1 MLHLILRLLSFVTG
15 QRLLTPE
22 EAARQQYDLLDLR
35 TKQLAVETL
44 SGQLRTE
51 LKRQEAQAGE
61 RLQNLQA
68 EHQLALAGLQAEI
81 KSLQVA
87 YSQLDQSVDL
97 ETQRQMKENNDLLS
111 QLNWLSGTIAHDFRA
126 PLRAIDAYSFFL
138 ADELGDNTPPEA
150 SRLLEEIRRNGKRM
164 GILLDALIEYLRLGV
179 CPLNIQTHDLRETLV
194 QVVNE
199 HFDFSPVPIEIQAQG
214 LWQFDKPL
222 IMRAFK
228 ELIDNAVK
236 FSKGEPDAKVRIR
249 QVSPNSLEF
258 IDSGVGFSE
267 THDAQKFQ
275 LFHRMHGNDEF
286 EGEGIG
292 LATAERIASRHH
304 MTLTLN
310 RVGNQT
316 VANIQLPERAPWL
329 RQTTG

>member
-1 MLHLILRLLSFVTG
+1 MLNLILRLLSFVSG

-22 EAARQQYDLLDLR
+22 EAARQQNSLLDLR

-44 SGQLRTE
+44 SGQLRGE
-51 LKRQEAQAGE
+51 LKRQQAQNSE
-61 RLQNLQA
+61 QLQSIQA
-68 EHQLALAGLQAEI
+68 EHQRELAALQAEI

-138 ADELGDNTPPEA
+138 ADELGDDTPQEA
-150 SRLLEEIRRNGKRM
+150 SRSLEEIRRNGKRM

-199 HFDFSPVPIEIQAQG
+199 HFDFSPVPIDIDVHG

-222 IMRAFK
+222 MMRAFK

-236 FSKGEPDAKVRIR
+236 FSKGVPDAKVKIR
-249 QVSPNSLEF
+249 QGSHNSLDI
-258 IDSGVGFSE
+258 IDVGVGFSE
-267 THDAQKFQ
+267 AHDAQKFQ

-304 MTLTLN
+304 MTLSLN

-316 VANIQLPERAPWL
+316 VANIQLPELAPRL
-329 RQTTG
+329 R

>member
-22 EAARQQYDLLDLR
+22 ETARLQYDLMDLR
-35 TKQLAVETL
+35 TKQLAVENL

-51 LKRQEAQAGE
+51 LKRQQAQASE
-61 RLQNLQA
+61 RLQTEQA
-68 EHQLALAGLQAEI
+68 EHQLELTALRAEI

-164 GILLDALIEYLRLGV
+164 GVLLDALIEYLRLGV

-199 HFDFSPVPIEIQAQG
+199 HFDFSPVPIEIEVQG

-222 IMRAFK
+222 MMRAFK

-236 FSKGEPDAKVRIR
+236 FSKDQPEARVKIR
-249 QVSPNSLEF
+249 QASPNHLEI
-258 IDSGVGFSE
+258 IDNGVGFSDE
-267 THDAQKFQ
+267 HQSQKFQ

-292 LATAERIASRHH
+292 LATAERIVSRHH
-304 MTLTLN
+304 MTLTLT

-316 VANIQLPERAPWL
+316 VANIQLPERTP
-329 RQTTG
+329 RPG

>member
-22 EAARQQYDLLDLR
+22 ETARQQYDLMDLR
-35 TKQLAVETL
+35 TKQLAVENL

-51 LKRQEAQAGE
+51 MKRQQAQASE
-61 RLQNLQA
+61 RLQTEQA
-68 EHQLALAGLQAEI
+68 EHQLELTALRAEI

-164 GILLDALIEYLRLGV
+164 GVLLDALIEYLRLGV

-199 HFDFSPVPIEIQAQG
+199 HFDFSPVPIEIEVQG

-222 IMRAFK
+222 MMRAFK

-236 FSKGEPDAKVRIR
+236 FSKDQPEARVKIR
-249 QVSPNSLEF
+249 QASPNHLEI
-258 IDSGVGFSE
+258 IDNGVGFSDE
-267 THDAQKFQ
+267 HQSQKFQ

-292 LATAERIASRHH
+292 LATAERIVSRHH
-304 MTLTLN
+304 MTLTLT

-316 VANIQLPERAPWL
+316 VANIQLPERTP
-329 RQTTG
+329 RPG

>member
-1 MLHLILRLLSFVTG
+1 VLHLILRLLSFLTG
-15 QRLLTPE
+15 QKLLTPE
-22 EAARQQYDLLDLR
+22 EAARQQNSLLDLR
-35 TKQLAVETL
+35 TKQLALETL

-51 LKRQEAQAGE
+51 LKRQQAQAAE
-61 RLQNLQA
+61 HLENLRA
-68 EHQLALAGLQAEI
+68 DHQLALNALQEEV

-138 ADELGDNTPPEA
+138 ADELGENTPPEA
-150 SRLLEEIRRNGKRM
+150 SRSLEEIRRNGKRM

-199 HFDFSPVPIEIQAQG
+199 HFDFSPVPIQIDVQG
-214 LWQFDKPL
+214 LWQFDRPL
-222 IMRAFK
+222 MMRAFK
-228 ELIDNAVK
+228 ELVDNAVK
-236 FSKGEPDAKVRIR
+236 FSKGQPDAKIIIR
-249 QVSPNSLEF
+249 QGSPNHLEI
-258 IDSGVGFSE
+258 IDNGVGFLE
-267 THDAQKFQ
+267 KHDAKKFQ

-316 VANIQLPERAPWL
+316 VANLQLPERTP
-329 RQTTG
+329 RPR